1 MSACKI
7 LPVETAQTHTRGHD
21 IHIIDSTH
29 TYPVLQTHISHD
41 MTAYTHRHL
50 RKFQRETLAKLQS
63 PAQTTQ
69 RRGGVQLVLAP
80 GVLLLSRRDSLI
92 APHSVYNQHA
102 IPESV
107 VLRNKRRQGVMVVV
121 VVVVVAG
128 AGVVGRGGERR
139 CYRCSAAHQ

>member
-21 IHIIDSTH
+21 THIIDSTH

-69 RRGGVQLVLAP
+69 RRGAFSSCWRLACCSFL
-80 GVLLLSRRDSLI
+80 GATSLI